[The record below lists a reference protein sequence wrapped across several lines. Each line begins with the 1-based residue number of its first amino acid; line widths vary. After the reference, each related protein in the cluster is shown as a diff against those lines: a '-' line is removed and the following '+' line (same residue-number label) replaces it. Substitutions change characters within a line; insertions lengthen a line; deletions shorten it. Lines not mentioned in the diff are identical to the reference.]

1 MAQLQAQLM
10 ENTKGMPKKFLQE
23 VVDFSEFIKKKV
35 QNQSFKKR
43 MEQSE
48 KDIEEGRVA
57 AVTPE
62 ELFRETVK
70 IHEKEVTLMDVG
82 PHDAAY

>member
-1 MAQLQAQLM
+1 MDQLQAQLL
-10 ENTKGMPKKFLQE
+10 ENTKDMPKKFLQE
-23 VVDFSEFIKKKV
+23 VVDFSEFIKQKV

-48 KDIEEGRVA
+48 KDIKEGRVA

-62 ELFRETVK
+62 ELFRELDIWSIK
-70 IHEKEVTLMDVG
+70 
-82 PHDAAY
+82 

>member
-1 MAQLQAQLM
+1 MDHLQAQLL

-23 VVDFSEFIKKKV
+23 VVDFSEFIKQKV

-48 KDIEEGRVA
+48 NDINEGRVA

-62 ELFRETVK
+62 EFFRELN
-70 IHEKEVTLMDVG
+70 I
-82 PHDAAY
+82 

>member
-1 MAQLQAQLM
+1 MDQLQTQLF
-10 ENTKGMPKKFLQE
+10 ENTKDMPKKFLQE
-23 VVDFSEFIKKKV
+23 VVDFSEFIKQKV

-43 MEQSE
+43 MGQSE

-62 ELFRETVK
+62 ELF
-70 IHEKEVTLMDVG
+70 KELNI
-82 PHDAAY
+82 